1 MSTRESELEGIS
13 TADRRTS
20 RGFSK
25 YPPQIVV
32 PVGDLVNIHRRS
44 SDQYRG
50 FSKYPLESYSR
61 FRAGGDLLNVH
72 RRNQTG
78 RDLVISTH
86 HVKGQRQ
93 RGFSKCQHS

>member
-20 RGFSK
+20 
-25 YPPQIVV
+25 
-32 PVGDLVNIHRRS
+32 
-44 SDQYRG
+44 RG

-72 RRNQTG
+72 RRNRTG